1 MQYYN
6 PHFFYGPPCIL
17 ICNLVYEIIK
27 YFSAST
33 ETNTIQ
39 KPFEIEIKDAKN
51 KEQSIDLLTQP
62 VNTVNSNISA
72 EPSSMTETSLS
83 GILYGLAGSIIF
95 TASVFIIKQLK
106 VDLIDVLILRSL
118 VHTLMLFIY
127 IKFIKQYSL
136 FRQSKKKEILFLFIV
151 GFVAATGYLSFFLA
165 YRYLS
170 LPDVIT
176 IRYTQ
181 IIWTLVI
188 TTILYHERPS
198 IATILSIC
206 LTIAGIVCVAQPNTL
221 FTKTFNATKT
231 NISNDNN
238 QYLIGSLLALYCS
251 IALSIMVIAN
261 KYLLVRY
268 KTRHSLIMLYCSFM
282 CLWMII
288 GNLLYKYNFFIDK
301 AQTFKNDIFN
311 WNFFCGSLVSL
322 LHIISIAFVQK
333 SIKRIHPSIFTTI
346 QSSNILFSILLQ
358 NIFSSLKSNL
368 LSLIGSA
375 LILTSNLVI
384 TGHAFLHEKQDKNN
398 QTQICVTE

>member
-1 MQYYN
+1 MRARALGSTVRRLICLRINCRRIMQYYN
-6 PHFFYGPPCIL
+6 PHFFYGPSCIL

-33 ETNTIQ
+33 GTNTIQ
-39 KPFEIEIKDAKN
+39 KPFEIEIKDANN

-95 TASVFIIKQLK
+95 TASVFITKQLK
-106 VDLIDVLILRSL
+106 VDLIDVLILRSF

-127 IKFIKQYSL
+127 IKIHKTVFIILGNQK
-136 FRQSKKKEILFLFIV
+136 RKESCFLFID
-151 GFVAATGYLSFFLA
+151 GFVTATGYLSFFLA

-206 LTIAGIVCVAQPNTL
+206 LTITGIVFVAQPNTL

-251 IALSIMVIAN
+251 IALSIMVIS
-261 KYLLVRY
+261 KQ
-268 KTRHSLIMLYCSFM
+268 IF
-282 CLWMII
+282 II
-288 GNLLYKYNFFIDK
+288 EI
-301 AQTFKNDIFN
+301 
-311 WNFFCGSLVSL
+311 
-322 LHIISIAFVQK
+322 
-333 SIKRIHPSIFTTI
+333 
-346 QSSNILFSILLQ
+346 
-358 NIFSSLKSNL
+358 
-368 LSLIGSA
+368 
-375 LILTSNLVI
+375 
-384 TGHAFLHEKQDKNN
+384 
-398 QTQICVTE
+398 